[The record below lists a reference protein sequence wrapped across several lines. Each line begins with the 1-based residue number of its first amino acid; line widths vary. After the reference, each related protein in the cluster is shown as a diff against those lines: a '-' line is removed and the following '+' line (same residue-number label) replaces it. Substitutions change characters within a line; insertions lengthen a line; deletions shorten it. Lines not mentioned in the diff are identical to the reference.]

1 MTMSETTTIEVV
13 VPLRMTVEVETS
25 EFETCAKVSREL
37 PDYIQASINEEFLDE
52 GMVLLQKHHGVVILD
67 RSEVEY
73 DEFGITHEI
82 DGERYDDEELTD
94 YDAVD

>member
-1 MTMSETTTIEVV
+1 M
-13 VPLRMTVEVETS
+13 
-25 EFETCAKVSREL
+25 
-37 PDYIQASINEEFLDE
+37 
-52 GMVLLQKHHGVVILD
+52 KHHGVVILD